1 MTLSKN
7 RWGKLL
13 AISLTIIVIGSVWG
27 LVEMTLGGFLHAI
40 HFPQK
45 GAIMGGLAI
54 SFMAIFVTITK
65 KPSLVPILGIIAAS
79 FKPFGAIIFGF
90 PLLSPYVIN
99 PAIAIV
105 MEALAFTAVTVA
117 LKTAIDKRLLAK
129 TGAGI
134 LAGSLGYV
142 FYAAFASIFG
152 LGMWPTL
159 AFTEKLQVIVA
170 NATPIA
176 IMGAIMLVAGYY
188 LGRASVPR
196 LLTFKE
202 LRPKLYYS
210 TSFALVLLCWVI
222 PIVFQLGV

>member
-1 MTLSKN
+1 MTLSNN

-79 FKPFGAIIFGF
+79 FKPLGAIVFGV
-90 PLLSPYVIN
+90 PVGSPFVVN

-105 MEALAFTAVTVA
+105 MEALAFSAVAVV
-117 LKTAIDKRLLAK
+117 LKTAIDRRLLARA
-129 TGAGI
+129 GAGI

-176 IMGAIMLVAGYY
+176 VVGAITLVAGYY
-188 LGRASVPR
+188 VGRASVPR
-196 LLTFKE
+196 LST
-202 LRPKLYYS
+202 LREAYPQLYYS
-210 TSFALVLLCWVI
+210 GSFALVLLCWII
-222 PIVFQLGV
+222 PVVFHLGV

>member
-1 MTLSKN
+1 MTFSMD
-7 RWGKLL
+7 RWGKIL

-27 LVEMTLGGFLHAI
+27 VFEMTLGGFLHII

-54 SFMAIFVTITK
+54 SFMAIFVTITR
-65 KPSLVPILGIIAAS
+65 KPSLVPILGVIAAS
-79 FKPFGAIIFGF
+79 FKPFDANIFGV
-90 PLLSPYVIN
+90 PLLSPYVMN

-117 LKTAIDKRLLAK
+117 LKTAIDKRLLARA
-129 TGAGI
+129 GAGI

-142 FYAAFASIFG
+142 FYATFASIFG

-176 IMGAIMLVAGYY
+176 IMGAITLVAGYY
-188 LGRASVPR
+188 VGRASVPR
-196 LLTFKE
+196 LST
-202 LRPKLYYS
+202 LREAYPQLYYS
-210 TSFALVLLCWVI
+210 GSFALVLLYWII
-222 PIVFQLGV
+222 PIVFI

>member
-13 AISLTIIVIGSVWG
+13 TISLTILVIGSVWG
-27 LVEMTLGGFLHAI
+27 LVEMTLGGFLHVI

-54 SFMAIFVTITK
+54 SIMVIFVTVTK
-65 KPSLVPILGIIAAS
+65 KPALVPILGIIAAS
-79 FKPFGAIIFGF
+79 FKPFDAIIFGV
-90 PLLSPYVIN
+90 PVLSPYIIN

-105 MEALAFTAVTVA
+105 MEALAFGAVAVA
-117 LKTAIDKRLLAK
+117 LKTVIDKHLLVRA
-129 TGAGI
+129 GAGI
-134 LAGSLGYV
+134 MAGSLGYV

-159 AFTEKLQVIVA
+159 AFTDKLQIIVA

-176 IMGAIMLVAGYY
+176 ITGAVMLVAGHYV
-188 LGRASVPR
+188 GRTSVPR

-202 LRPKLYYS
+202 LCPKLYYS
-210 TSFALVLLCWVI
+210 TSLVLVVLCWVI
-222 PIVFQLGV
+222 PIVFQLGG